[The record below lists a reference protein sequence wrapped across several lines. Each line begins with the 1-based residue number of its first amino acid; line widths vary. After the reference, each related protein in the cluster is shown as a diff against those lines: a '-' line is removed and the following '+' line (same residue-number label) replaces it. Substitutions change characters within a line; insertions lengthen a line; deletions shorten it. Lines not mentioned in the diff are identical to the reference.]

1 MARFWLVRSGTTA
14 VDLQPDHLAVTIVS
28 RRTPRMSVGDT
39 VLFLEMGGEQMR
51 FTATARIVRIV
62 PFQSE
67 SVEEPKL
74 TKVELKSPVSLPE
87 GLNLDTL
94 WYSLTIV
101 RNTSKP
107 DVHFRRGYRLLPQ
120 EDFETIKK
128 GDPFLARSGYFEL
141 LNALPQSLRAA
152 FEAEQV
158 LLAGQARERVTFRER
173 LERLYAFIDQRVLAV
188 DRLLRE
194 LAEVTAELDLD
205 GAPIE
210 HWFVSEPDPAEG
222 LAARPDGLAV
232 QLQRF
237 EELRAAL
244 TGDADDQIANGGRD
258 FIDETLRQLDLSE
271 RRPIEARFERLF
283 AAAT

>member
-1 MARFWLVRSGTTA
+1 
-14 VDLQPDHLAVTIVS
+14 
-28 RRTPRMSVGDT
+28 
-39 VLFLEMGGEQMR
+39 
-51 FTATARIVRIV
+51 
-62 PFQSE
+62 
-67 SVEEPKL
+67 
-74 TKVELKSPVSLPE
+74 
-87 GLNLDTL
+87 
-94 WYSLTIV
+94 
-101 RNTSKP
+101 
-107 DVHFRRGYRLLPQ
+107 
-120 EDFETIKK
+120 
-128 GDPFLARSGYFEL
+128 
-141 LNALPQSLRAA
+141 
-152 FEAEQV
+152 
-158 LLAGQARERVTFRER
+158 VTFRER